1 MKGQNLKEVTFLQ
14 VLWDL
19 AAHAPE
25 EHVRGFV
32 TAQQPASQP
41 HIHHD
46 IESDYDIESDH
57 DTVGS

>member
-1 MKGQNLKEVTFLQ
+1 MQVKDVTFMQ

-19 AAHAPE
+19 AAQAPE
-25 EHVRGFV
+25 EHVRGVV
-32 TAQQPASQP
+32 TGQQPASQT

-46 IESDYDIESDH
+46 RESDH